1 MRWLI
6 AGLFFALA
14 VSLTIATAALRA
26 QNIAERRLVQR
37 VYDAVQDRD
46 KDLIRLGY
54 EGLEAASE
62 AGPDIA
68 NAIARADSAMATLV
82 ATGES
87 LEAATSSL
95 SVILERVERGEGTLG
110 RLSTDETLYVSLND
124 AAASLN
130 SLLMDL
136 QANPNKYINISI
148 F

>member
-1 MRWLI
+1 MVQAAVADI
-6 AGLFFALA
+6 VGPSVATDDPHAL
-14 VSLTIATAALRA
+14 LH
-26 QNIAERRLVQR
+26 
-37 VYDAVQDRD
+37 
-46 KDLIRLGY
+46 
-54 EGLEAASE
+54 EGIGHRNQV

-87 LEAATSSL
+87 LDAATSSL

-110 RLSTDETLYVSLND
+110 RLSTDESLYVSLND
-124 AAASLN
+124 AAESLN